1 MTLRQLEFLI
11 GIADL
16 GSISACAEY
25 FGVTQPA
32 VTNQIHQLEEEL
44 ATALL
49 VRAPRGATLTE
60 NGQKTVLQAK
70 KVLQEV
76 KRIPIRIQE
85 AQQSITGKVVLGVSP
100 LTPVSIQHFPKIYR
114 PFHQAFPEIRIE
126 VLEIEAL
133 HLADLIRSNRVDLA
147 LTPLPLFTTKAQ
159 YESLWSEELVVISS
173 PEEPLEDPVVM
184 TSLRDRPFVF
194 MKPGYSLNLTASRLI
209 QQAGF
214 EPRVVNEAASIHA
227 LLGFV
232 AAGIGIAIVP
242 RDTVSLEAK
251 AGFINISRLSPKAHR
266 RIAMVFRNR
275 EEITPAVEVFMHYIR
290 SYSEDVPHHR
300 FHHRLLTLDSA
311 HKHPLPM
318 QPMEPQ

>member
-11 GIADL
+11 AIADL

-44 ATALL
+44 ASPLL
-49 VRAPRGATLTE
+49 VRGPRGATLTD
-60 NGQKTVLQAK
+60 NGQKTVSQAK

-76 KRIPIRIQE
+76 KQIPVRIQE
-85 AQQSITGKVVLGVSP
+85 AQQSVTGKVVLGVSP

-114 PFHQAFPEIRIE
+114 PFHRAFPEIRIE
-126 VLEIEAL
+126 VVEVEAL
-133 HLADLIRSNRVDLA
+133 QLADLVRSSRVDLA

-173 PEEPLEDPVVM
+173 AEEPIEDPVSM
-184 TSLRDRPFVF
+184 ASLRDHPFVF

-214 EPRVVNEAASIHA
+214 EPHVVNEAASIHA

-266 RIAMVFRNR
+266 RVAMVFRNR
-275 EEITPAVEVFMHYIR
+275 EELTPAVEVFMHYIR
-290 SYSEDVPHHR
+290 SYSDEVPHQR
-300 FHHRLLTLDSA
+300 FHHRFSTVDGN
-311 HKHPLPM
+311 HKQPL
-318 QPMEPQ
+318 QSLESH